1 MFIYHYFI
9 TIPFIMLTIPNII
22 IKLSKLKKHF
32 DLTIPILS
40 IIFLGFFI
48 YFYPVYS
55 GLPVSKE
62 RIVQTEWFKTWEYDG
77 LFKEERTKLKE
88 KI

>member
-9 TIPFIMLTIPNII
+9 TIPFVMLTIPNII
-22 IKLSKLKKHF
+22 CKLANTKKQF
-32 DLTIPILS
+32 NILVPVLS

-55 GLPVSKE
+55 GLPVKKE
-62 RIVQTEWFKTWEYDG
+62 RIVKTEWFKTWEYDG
-77 LFKEERTKLKE
+77 LITEERNRIKE

>member
-1 MFIYHYFI
+1 
-9 TIPFIMLTIPNII
+9 MLTIPNII
-22 IKLSKLKKHF
+22 SKLSNIRKQF
-32 DLTIPILS
+32 DILIPILS

-55 GLPVSKE
+55 GMPVKKE

-77 LFKEERTKLKE
+77 LFKEERQRIKNIK
-88 KI
+88 